1 MSGSRDDRRD
11 IQALLSR
18 IWDAVVRYRR
28 MVAVMV
34 VLAVLQTVFTKL
46 PFLVIKPLMA
56 EMGKA
61 MGEKLAHGHTRSTLA
76 LPNRPPDPM
85 AIFDWMMW

>member
-1 MSGSRDDRRD
+1 MSVPQDGRRD

-18 IWDAVVRYRR
+18 IWAAVVRYRR
-28 MVAVMV
+28 MVAAMV

-56 EMGKA
+56 ELGKEMGQA
-61 MGEKLAHGHTRSTLA
+61 PAAAPGVR
-76 LPNRPPDPM
+76 
-85 AIFDWMMW
+85 